1 MFFVVVLLLVVVWL
15 LWTIHQDLSEANN
28 RQYTLKMELTRLLN
42 RIEQQLDTASAVNPK
57 SARPAAAGSA
67 PVEKVALNSASKTR
81 LRGLPKVGAV
91 VAERIIERRPFER
104 IEQLREVEGITDSVY
119 EALKDHVTLD

>member
-1 MFFVVVLLLVVVWL
+1 MFFVVVLLIAIAWL

-28 RQYTLKMELTRLLN
+28 RQHTLKMELTRLVN
-42 RIEQQLDTASAVNPK
+42 RIEQQLDTASTPPP
-57 SARPAAAGSA
+57 RPARATAGNDT

-91 VAERIIERRPFER
+91 VAERIIERRPFEQ
-104 IEQLREVEGITDSVY
+104 IEQLREIEGITESVY
-119 EALKDHVTLD
+119 EALKNHVTLN